1 MNFPLSVAKI
11 SEILGEYGPL
21 DAVQAN
27 WPLIETALDR
37 HGIYSEMTAVAAI
50 ATIAVET
57 GRFSPVRERG
67 GPAYLAALYDGR
79 KDLGNNIPG
88 DGVKF
93 CGRGFIQIT
102 GRWDYTHFGAEVRL
116 DLAGSPD
123 LAMDPGVA
131 AAVLAV
137 FFRERGIPQFADVEN
152 WSMVRRRVNGG
163 MNAWQRFSDTVTS
176 LVAALNSPPAIAGNS
191 TEVIT

>member
-11 SEILGEYGPL
+11 SEILGDYGPL
-21 DAVQAN
+21 DAVEGN
-27 WPLIETALDR
+27 WPPVETALDR
-37 HGIYSEMTAVAAI
+37 IGIYSQMTDAAAI

-67 GPAYLAALYDGR
+67 GPAYLSALYDGR
-79 KDLGNNIPG
+79 KDLGNDVPG

-152 WSMVRRRVNGG
+152 WPMVRRRVNGG

-176 LVAALNSPPAIAGNS
+176 LVAAIRSTPEGAGNP